1 MLDLKESR
9 VGVVGLARSG
19 IGAANLCAAKGARVT
34 VFDTKPLE
42 ALQESMAALSEGICV
57 KAGSKPEDQDLSEMD
72 YLVLSPAVP
81 ADLPFVLEAKKR
93 GIPVWSEIELASRF
107 NRGRIIGITGT
118 NGKTTTTSLVGM
130 IAAQAAPASK
140 TAGNIG
146 FSAAEIAE
154 EVPGDAYLVL
164 ELSSFQLECI
174 DSFHPSVAA
183 ILNFTP
189 DHLNRHHTYEAYVEA
204 KCRIYE
210 NQGEGD
216 TCIFNYDDVLCREK
230 GLALKE
236 KAHGPRVVFFSHQV
250 RTEGGLWTEDGH
262 IFADINGETTD
273 VLAIDEMK
281 IFGPHNVENAMAG
294 VACALAAGISLDLI
308 RQGLRKFPGVR
319 HRIEPVGTLDGVS
332 YYNDSK
338 ATNPDAAI
346 KGLLAMKSPLT
357 VLIGGGYDK
366 GTPYDD
372 WCRLFDGRVR
382 DLVLIGQT
390 AEDIRECALK
400 YGFPEEHIRK
410 CETFEEAVTL
420 CRRLA
425 RPGDSVLLS
434 PACASWGMFD
444 NYEQRGDIFR
454 DLVQQMK
461 GEMNA

>member
-1 MLDLKESR
+1 
-9 VGVVGLARSG
+9 
-19 IGAANLCAAKGARVT
+19 
-34 VFDTKPLE
+34 
-42 ALQESMAALSEGICV
+42 
-57 KAGSKPEDQDLSEMD
+57 
-72 YLVLSPAVP
+72 
-81 ADLPFVLEAKKR
+81 
-93 GIPVWSEIELASRF
+93 
-107 NRGRIIGITGT
+107 
-118 NGKTTTTSLVGM
+118 
-130 IAAQAAPASK
+130 
-140 TAGNIG
+140 
-146 FSAAEIAE
+146 
-154 EVPGDAYLVL
+154 
-164 ELSSFQLECI
+164 
-174 DSFHPSVAA
+174 
-183 ILNFTP
+183 
-189 DHLNRHHTYEAYVEA
+189 
-204 KCRIYE
+204 
-210 NQGEGD
+210 
-216 TCIFNYDDVLCREK
+216 
-230 GLALKE
+230 
-236 KAHGPRVVFFSHQV
+236 
-250 RTEGGLWTEDGH
+250 
-262 IFADINGETTD
+262 
-273 VLAIDEMK
+273 
-281 IFGPHNVENAMAG
+281 
-294 VACALAAGISLDLI
+294 
-308 RQGLRKFPGVR
+308 
-319 HRIEPVGTLDGVS
+319 VGTLDGVS

-400 YGFPEEHIRK
+400 YGFPEKHIRK